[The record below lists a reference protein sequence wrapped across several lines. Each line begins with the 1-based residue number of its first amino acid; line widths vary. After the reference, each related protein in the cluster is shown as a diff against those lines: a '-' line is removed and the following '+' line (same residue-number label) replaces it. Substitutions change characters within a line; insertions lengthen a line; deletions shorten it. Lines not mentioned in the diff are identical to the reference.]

1 MFRIHV
7 CLVEG
12 HPLAARYVSELV
24 AHDPE
29 FGLVEEQDLGK
40 RGSASRPS
48 QVVFL
53 IDTST
58 GSPDLAKL
66 LRVIRVRYPKS
77 KVILLGPALE
87 PPDLLRSLYLG
98 IEGYVSFLEI
108 PEKLA
113 SAIRAVSEGGYWI
126 PPRFLAD
133 YIQQNEIVRKNMVRH
148 SALTRREQQILELV
162 VRRLSNKE
170 IAEILKVSERTVK
183 FHVSNLF
190 SKLQVHGRKTLIEEF
205 AHGFQPA

>member
-1 MFRIHV
+1 MSRIRV

-12 HPLAARYVSELV
+12 HPLAARYVSQLV
-24 AHDPE
+24 THDPE

-40 RGSASRPS
+40 RGGTSRA
-48 QVVFL
+48 VFL
-53 IDTST
+53 VDPSAGT
-58 GSPDLAKL
+58 PDLAKL
-66 LRVIRVRYPKS
+66 LRLIRVRHPTS

-98 IEGYVSFLEI
+98 IEGYVSFSDV
-108 PEKLA
+108 PGKLA

-126 PPRFLAD
+126 PPRFLAE
-133 YIQQNEIVRKNMVRH
+133 YIQQNEVVRKHMLRH
-148 SALTRREQQILELV
+148 SALTKREQQILELV

-170 IAEILKVSERTVK
+170 IAGILNVSERTVK

-190 SKLQVHGRKTLIEEF
+190 SKLQVHGRRNLIDEF
-205 AHGFQPA
+205 AHAFQPA